1 MSNLNKLDKIINTI
15 KEKNKLKKS
24 FKILRKC
31 IIEDNKENE
40 KTIEYFKDIL
50 LSKLLQEFIQIDE
63 SCIYLHMDKIIY
75 DFNKYKEKDK
85 ISDDERKYASYLSTI
100 LEPTYEIIIPQINLN
115 SILLLFIQK
124 TYKGTIKP
132 GILFKGNDNN
142 MFSEGKDEFNKKIE
156 ELRQTDLTKINLIDG
171 LDKLVDICIN
181 NLFEK
186 DEQIKPL
193 LEGDKSQKEII
204 NYIYEKEKEIKF
216 KDTVLKLLITVIKNF
231 YDVFDNIKFTK
242 SINESLIFNN
252 D

>member
-1 MSNLNKLDKIINTI
+1 MSNLNKLDKIIHTI
-15 KEKNKLKKS
+15 KEKNKLKKT

-31 IIEDNKENE
+31 IIENKENE
-40 KTIEYFKDIL
+40 KTIEYFKEIL

-132 GILFKGNDNN
+132 GILFKGNV
-142 MFSEGKDEFNKKIE
+142 I
-156 ELRQTDLTKINLIDG
+156 
-171 LDKLVDICIN
+171 ICF
-181 NLFEK
+181 L
-186 DEQIKPL
+186 
-193 LEGDKSQKEII
+193 
-204 NYIYEKEKEIKF
+204 KEKMILIK
-216 KDTVLKLLITVIKNF
+216 KLM
-231 YDVFDNIKFTK
+231 
-242 SINESLIFNN
+242 S
-252 D
+252 